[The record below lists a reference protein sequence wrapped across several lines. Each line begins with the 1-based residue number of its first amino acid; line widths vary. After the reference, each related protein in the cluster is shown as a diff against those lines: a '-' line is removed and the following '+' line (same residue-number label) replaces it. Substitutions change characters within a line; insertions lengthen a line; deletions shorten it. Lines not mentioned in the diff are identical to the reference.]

1 MAFLTLTSEISQP
14 FVIPSLSPVSQPSS
28 RKNSDASVKDIDA
41 IDRMLS
47 SGNMAA
53 LKSSAVDSDTT
64 VDSQHRARKG
74 SLSLL

>member
-41 IDRMLS
+41 IDRMLNN
-47 SGNMAA
+47 GNMAS
-53 LKSSAVDSDTT
+53 LQSSAIDASA
-64 VDSQHRARKG
+64 DSQHRARKG